1 MSMKRTPEWYAD
13 YQRKRVQQIGKPV
26 SNIEFI
32 AGGPPRKLRVPGP
45 AEAEAKPAPIY
56 AVVGI
61 CRAAGLP
68 EPIPEYQF
76 HPKRR
81 WRFDYAWPA
90 HKLAMEVDGGIWSGG
105 RHVTGSG
112 RLADME
118 KQSEAAIL
126 GYRILYVTPE
136 QVRNGAALD
145 YIQRALRPLEFVA

>member
-1 MSMKRTPEWYAD
+1 MSMKRTPEWYEN
-13 YQRKRVQQIGKPV
+13 YQRRRIKHIGKPV

-32 AGGPPRKLRVPGP
+32 AGPSASSGLAA
-45 AEAEAKPAPIY
+45 AEDKPAPIY
-56 AVVGI
+56 PLVGI
-61 CRAAGLP
+61 CRGAGLP

-76 HPKRR
+76 HPKRK
-81 WRFDYAWPA
+81 WRFDYAWPV